1 MGVPRS
7 SSTGKVDYHVL
18 RRLQRTV
25 EGSARQ
31 MAGQRNHGQGH
42 VFHLCA
48 SYLLPPA
55 DETLPMSSIPPQ

>member
-7 SSTGKVDYHVL
+7 SSTGKVDYQVL
-18 RRLQRTV
+18 RRLQRAV

-42 VFHLCA
+42 VLHHCA
-48 SYLLPPA
+48 SYLHDQKQQHDGDSTA
-55 DETLPMSSIPPQ
+55 Q